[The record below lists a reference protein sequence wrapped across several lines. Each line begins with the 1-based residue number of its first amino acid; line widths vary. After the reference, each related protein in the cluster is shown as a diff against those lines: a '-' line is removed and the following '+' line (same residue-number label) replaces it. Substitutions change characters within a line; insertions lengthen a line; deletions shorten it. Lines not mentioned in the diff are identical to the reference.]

1 MLNLHVRPALA
12 KLVDPV
18 AAGLLRAGITPD
30 VLTVTGTVGVVLGA
44 LVFFPK
50 GMFFT
55 GTAVVFFSV
64 ITDLFDGAMA
74 RRRGTTSPFGAWLDS
89 TCDRIADSAI
99 FGGLV
104 LWYAGRGDDTTLL
117 AVALFCLASGQVVS
131 YEKARAEGLGLTCNV
146 GLAERAERLIL
157 VLLGTLLVGLGAP
170 DAVLAALLWLLAAVT
185 AITVA
190 QRFLEV
196 RRQAALAAT

>member
-64 ITDLFDGAMA
+64 ITDLHLRPDRRLGDLRRPGALVRRP
-74 RRRGTTSPFGAWLDS
+74 RRRHHP
-89 TCDRIADSAI
+89 
-99 FGGLV
+99 
-104 LWYAGRGDDTTLL
+104 AGRRPVLPRLRPGR
-117 AVALFCLASGQVVS
+117 VV
-131 YEKARAEGLGLTCNV
+131 
-146 GLAERAERLIL
+146 
-157 VLLGTLLVGLGAP
+157 
-170 DAVLAALLWLLAAVT
+170 
-185 AITVA
+185 
-190 QRFLEV
+190 
-196 RRQAALAAT
+196 